1 MMKRRKLMSLAAG
14 AASAAMAQTPSGT
27 GTAKLFFK
35 QALPDLQMAGWAA
48 NAIEVTYKPG
58 ESSHPHQHAGY
69 VLGYVLE
76 GEVRFQ
82 LRGQPER
89 IVRAGEMFYE
99 PPGSVHQVSGN
110 ASKTSPARL
119 LAIIIAA
126 ADIPL
131 TKPA

>member
-1 MMKRRKLMSLAAG
+1 MIDRRKMIRLAAAASSAAAVQTPAKG
-14 AASAAMAQTPSGT
+14 AAKQ
-27 GTAKLFFK
+27 FFK
-35 QALPDLQMAGWAA
+35 QELPDVQLKGWMA
-48 NAIEVTYKPG
+48 NAIEVTYGPG
-58 ESSHPHQHAGY
+58 EASNPHQHAGF

-82 LRGQPER
+82 LRGQAER
-89 IVRAGEMFYE
+89 VVKTGEMFYE

-110 ASKTSPARL
+110 ASKTQRARI
-119 LAIIIAA
+119 LALIMAP

>member
-1 MMKRRKLMSLAAG
+1 MDRRKMISLAA
-14 AASAAMAQTPSGT
+14 AASSAAAAQTPPAAGA
-27 GTAKLFFK
+27 AKLFFK
-35 QALPDLQMAGWAA
+35 QALPDVQLKGWMA
-48 NAIEVTYKPG
+48 NAIEVTYGPG
-58 ESSHPHQHAGY
+58 EVSNPHQHAGF

-82 LRGQPER
+82 IRGEAER
-89 IVRAGEMFYE
+89 VVKTGEMFYE

-110 ASKTSPARL
+110 ASKTQRARI
-119 LAIIIAA
+119 LALIMAP

>member
-1 MMKRRKLMSLAAG
+1 MMDRRKLMSVAAGTISAAATAQPAAG
-14 AASAAMAQTPSGT
+14 AVKPV
-27 GTAKLFFK
+27 FK
-35 QALPDLQMAGWAA
+35 QALPDLALAGWAA
-48 NAIEVTYKPG
+48 NAVEVRYGPG
-58 ESSHPHQHAGY
+58 EVSNAHQHPGF

-82 LRGQPER
+82 LRGQAER

-110 ASKTSPARL
+110 ASNTSPARL
-119 LAIIIAA
+119 LAIIFAA
-126 ADIPL
+126 AELPL

>member
-1 MMKRRKLMSLAAG
+1 MMDRRKMIGLAT
-14 AASAAMAQTPSGT
+14 AASSAAAAQTPPP
-27 GTAKLFFK
+27 ARAANLFFK
-35 QALPDLQMAGWAA
+35 QALPDLQMTGWVA
-48 NAIEVTYKPG
+48 NAIEVTYGPG
-58 ESSHPHQHAGY
+58 EVSNPHQHAGF

-89 IVRAGEMFYE
+89 VVRTGEMFYE

-110 ASKTSPARL
+110 ASKTQRARL
-119 LAIIIAA
+119 LALIMAP